1 MPVPCRP
8 RGVWLHYDVATLAKQ
23 VCGRQGW
30 KLAQV
35 RFYTGIPDVGDNPK
49 WHSFWTHKLA
59 AMGQRGVVVYSRPLR
74 YRTRRMNLPEGTQH
88 SFLTG
93 EEQGIDVRIALDVIA
108 LGHRREYEVALV
120 FSQDQDLSE
129 AAEEIRAI
137 AQEQGRW
144 IKITSA
150 SPRSPPARNCR
161 GINKTGWIR
170 IDRARYAQCLDR
182 RDYRRRPEGS

>member
-1 MPVPCRP
+1 
-8 RGVWLHYDVATLAKQ
+8 
-23 VCGRQGW
+23 
-30 KLAQV
+30 
-35 RFYTGIPDVGDNPK
+35 
-49 WHSFWTHKLA
+49 
-59 AMGQRGVVVYSRPLR
+59 
-74 YRTRRMNLPEGTQH
+74 MNLPEGTQH

-93 EEQGIDVRIALDVIA
+93 EEQGIDVRIALA
-108 LGHRREYEVALV
+108 HRREYEVALV

-150 SPRSPPARNCR
+150 FPRSPPARNCR

-182 RDYRRRPEGS
+182 PDYRRRPEGS